1 MTTATFTPTRTAT
14 ADTKKKVADVFRTFW
29 QTTKYR
35 YHQRRS
41 VEHLR
46 SLTDQHLKDLGIHHS
61 EITSVVYG
69 REAER
74 VRYHEV

>member
-1 MTTATFTPTRTAT
+1 MTTATFTTTKTAT
-14 ADTKKKVADVFRTFW
+14 DNTKKTVADVFRTFW

-46 SLTDQHLKDLGIHHS
+46 SLTDQHLKDLGIHRS
-61 EITSVVYG
+61 EINSVVFG
-69 REAER
+69 RDAER